1 MNRPVCMKKS
11 EKEDRSFM
19 EYSDIIIFIMELVG
33 TVAFAAS
40 GALTAIQRRM
50 DLFGVNVLGVTTA
63 VGGGMIRDLIL
74 GQNPPAMFLNSTY
87 AVTAIVTSTIL
98 FFCVAFRRS
107 HGTKLHDRTERMQR
121 TDRYEQPGMTSGAE
135 YPSQAGMMQRPDRHD
150 RPGMMDGAGLH
161 GRAGMMQ
168 RPDRDGQPDMRHAEE
183 ARFHRGAY
191 VGLPRGYDLLLLIGD
206 TIGLGIFTVV
216 GSYAAVRAGYG
227 DNRFLILFVGVL
239 TGVGGGMLRDIM
251 AGNMPY
257 ILVKHVYAVA
267 SLAGALTFTLLL
279 PHLPRLG
286 CMVAGA
292 TVVMVI
298 RFLAAYYHWNL
309 PRVH

>member
-1 MNRPVCMKKS
+1 
-11 EKEDRSFM
+11 M

-107 HGTKLHDRTERMQR
+107 HGTKLHDRAERMQR

-135 YPSQAGMMQRPDRHD
+135 YPGQAGMMQAPDRHEQPGTTGGTD
-150 RPGMMDGAGLH
+150 RP
-161 GRAGMMQ
+161 
-168 RPDRDGQPDMRHAEE
+168 GQPDMRHAEE

-267 SLAGALTFTLLL
+267 SLAGALTFTFLL